1 MANFLAPPQVA
12 KALVGAGEKKAAL
25 PFGNMTWLGVLAGVY
40 IAFGAHLAST
50 VATGSFEY
58 FGLKK
63 LLIGGVFSVGLMLV
77 VIAGAELF
85 TGNNLLSIAAAHKKI
100 TIGGLMRNWSVVY
113 IANFVGSILMALII
127 AKWSGL
133 LDGPV
138 GTTAIKIA
146 YGKVSSVQEGLNH
159 NWAYFFRAICCNWL
173 VCLAVYLAIAAQ
185 LLAGI
190 DGILNR
196 MDPTELGYG
205 PVDEDIFTWPA
216 EKRAQIKALPTS
228 LPMALEA
235 LATDHDF
242 LLAGDVFSE
251 DLIERWIASKREED
265 RQVRNR
271 PHPYEIELYYDL

>member
-185 LLAGI
+185 TVMGKIWACFFPIMAFVSSGFEHCIANMYFIPAGI
-190 DGILNR
+190 FAKNFSKAVSGTGLS
-196 MDPTELGYG
+196 
-205 PVDEDIFTWPA
+205 
-216 EKRAQIKALPTS
+216 KAQ
-228 LPMALEA
+228 
-235 LATDHDF
+235 LATINWSNMWSQNLISVTLGNIVGGALF
-242 LLAGDVFSE
+242 VGIGYWYVFV
-251 DLIERWIASKREED
+251 RGSKD
-265 RQVRNR
+265 
-271 PHPYEIELYYDL
+271 